1 MFRSIFRSKKFLAA
15 IIGVIVAGF
24 AELGL
29 DVPPETVT
37 TIVSPLL
44 AYIVGQG
51 IADHGKERAK
61 IETGPSA
68 A

>member
-1 MFRSIFRSKKFLAA
+1 MFRSKKFQAA
-15 IIGVIVAGF
+15 VIGVIVAGI

-29 DVPPETVT
+29 NVPPETVT
-37 TIVSPLL
+37 TIVSPFL

-61 IETGPSA
+61 IEKGSSA